1 MGWRRQSPHPVDLGK
16 YLRLT
21 DWSLAAE
28 YRSEA
33 CRRTHVRPRPKTR
46 HADRIPTCLSVLA
59 RNCLCQREA
68 GVVDVLG
75 DQAIDNAEEKGGEG
89 RGRGR
94 EGREGRECDR
104 VR

>member
-1 MGWRRQSPHPVDLGK
+1 
-16 YLRLT
+16 
-21 DWSLAAE
+21 
-28 YRSEA
+28 
-33 CRRTHVRPRPKTR
+33 
-46 HADRIPTCLSVLA
+46 
-59 RNCLCQREA
+59 
-68 GVVDVLG
+68 VVDVLG